1 MLIAV
6 CVILAGIAGC
16 NKKSYPEKSTDPA
29 VANSTKTP
37 VKKIVT
43 PVPKVIVV
51 EDRVAQKTVD
61 GRLYYDL
68 NKKDTGKITKTGNT
82 ICSINPCIMMIHLA
96 AEKTGDH
103 FLHSAY
109 WFPVI

>member
-68 NKKDTGKITKTGNT
+68 NKKRYWKNNKDGKYYLFNKSMYNDDSFGSRKNR
-82 ICSINPCIMMIHLA
+82 
-96 AEKTGDH
+96 
-103 FLHSAY
+103 
-109 WFPVI
+109 

>member
-6 CVILAGIAGC
+6 CVILAGIAGY

-68 NKKDTGKITKTGNT
+68 NKKRYWKNNKDGKYYLFNKSMYNDDSFG
-82 ICSINPCIMMIHLA
+82 SRINR
-96 AEKTGDH
+96 
-103 FLHSAY
+103 
-109 WFPVI
+109 